1 MKTVAAFVL
10 LLTAVLPLSAET
22 KPDLR
27 TITVTG
33 HGEIK
38 ATPDQATF
46 NISLSAR
53 NKVAAQA
60 TDQVNTNA
68 QALID
73 LLTKNGI
80 EKKDITTTNGG
91 VYPNYDNDTPGK
103 IVTYTANYSVSVLFR
118 DIAKSAKV
126 MAQVSALPG
135 IANVNGPSFTF
146 ADPLQF
152 ENAALTKAVDNAK
165 SKALA
170 LAKAGGLTLKEPIT
184 IRTSDSQGPRPM
196 MMAAPMMA
204 MRKADREVASAP
216 MEAGEQT
223 VTATVEVTYAAVLP

>member
-1 MKTVAAFVL
+1 MKTVAALFL
-10 LLTAVLPLSAET
+10 LLAAALPLTAQT
-22 KPDLR
+22 KTDLR

-33 HGEIK
+33 QGEIK

-46 NISLSAR
+46 HISLSAR

-60 TDQVNTNA
+60 TDQVNTDA
-68 QALID
+68 QSLIE
-73 LLTKNGI
+73 LLTKNGV
-80 EKKDITTTNGG
+80 EKKDITTTSGG

-126 MAQVSALPG
+126 TAQITG
-135 IANVNGPSFTF
+135 IVGLSNVNGPAFSF
-146 ADPLQF
+146 ADPLRF

-170 LAKAGGLTLKEPIT
+170 LAKAGGLVLKEPIT
-184 IRTSDSQGPRPM
+184 IRTSDATPPRPM

-204 MRKADREVASAP
+204 MKAERNVTSAP

-223 VTATVEVTYAAVLP
+223 ISAQVEVTYAAVLP